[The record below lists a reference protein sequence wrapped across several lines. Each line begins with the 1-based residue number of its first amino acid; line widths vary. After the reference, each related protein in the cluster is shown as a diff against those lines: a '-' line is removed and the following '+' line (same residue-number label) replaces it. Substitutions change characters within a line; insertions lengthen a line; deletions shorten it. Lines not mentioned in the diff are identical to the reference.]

1 MKLRAYR
8 IISDAIDRAITYG
21 YNRAHKHTE
30 TPGAEAI
37 KGSIYNEI
45 MNELSE
51 VIDWDHEETLE
62 LNEAAHWNGEEDG

>member
-8 IISDAIDRAITYG
+8 IISDAIDRAINYG

-30 TPGAEAI
+30 APDAETI

-51 VIDWDHEETLE
+51 VIDWDGEETLE
-62 LNEAAHWNGEEDG
+62 LNEATRWRGGEDG